1 MKFPLGNLIGFV
13 ALDVLVDCVIRL
25 PSGNSI
31 AKKVSVLV
39 AFVRPPSNV
48 KYGAL
53 PSISLDV
60 CAVSAC
66 TSCVYDN
73 NNNGAKNN
81 ADFDNNGGLDNLLDI
96 GGKDPDDGV
105 DFATRNDFDDENN
118 CGALFWPPC
127 ESIRFRA

>member
-1 MKFPLGNLIGFV
+1 M
-13 ALDVLVDCVIRL
+13 LVEGVIFL

-31 AKKVSVLV
+31 YNKLFVSVTL
-39 AFVRPPSNV
+39 VRPPSNV

-60 CAVSAC
+60 CAVNAC
-66 TSCVYDN
+66 TPCVYDN

-81 ADFDNNGGLDNLLDI
+81 ADLDNNGGLDNLLDI

-105 DFATRNDFDDENN
+105 DFATQNDFDDENN
-118 CGALFWPPC
+118 CGALF
-127 ESIRFRA
+127 